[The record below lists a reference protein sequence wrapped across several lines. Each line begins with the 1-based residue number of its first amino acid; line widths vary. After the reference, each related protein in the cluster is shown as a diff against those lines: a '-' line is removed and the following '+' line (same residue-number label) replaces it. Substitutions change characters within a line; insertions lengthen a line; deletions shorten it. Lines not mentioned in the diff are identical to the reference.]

1 MLDGGYRSYRRV
13 LHVLVV
19 LADEDHRQFPDDS
32 RVERLWEGADVGG
45 PVPEETYRDLSGL
58 ANLCRPGSPCRDR
71 QMGSDDRI
79 GAHRAMLDI
88 RQVHRSALAMEHAVA
103 ATKQFGHGGRHRRA
117 ASEGV
122 AMAAIGTEGV
132 VIGSHRHGVA
142 RGDRLLTQRDVAGA
156 AYQVLEGRLASALLE
171 IAQLDHQLIE
181 SQPRRAVDL
190 SGLGLL
196 YLGAQ

>member
-71 QMGSDDRI
+71 QMGSDDRV

-103 ATKQFGHGGRHRRA
+103 ATKQFGHGGRHRCA
-117 ASEGV
+117 ASECV
-122 AMAAIGTEGV
+122 AMAAIGAEGV

-142 RGDRLLTQRDVAGA
+142 PGDRLLTEREGAGA
-156 AYQVLEGRLASALLE
+156 AYQGLAEQIVGALL
-171 IAQLDHQLIE
+171 ATP
-181 SQPRRAVDL
+181 QPGPRLHR
-190 SGLGLL
+190 
-196 YLGAQ
+196 